1 MRIFP
6 ILLVVAGVVLVS
18 CLPSEDVPP
27 TEPPDENGD
36 GLGVPVAG
44 GVVEGSVA
52 LLAESANGAAT
63 DGGETPPEESGREGA
78 VVVGDA
84 SWVGVEWVLIGL
96 AGDDAVDGVTT
107 TFSVDA
113 EGKASGRGGVNRY
126 GGTFA
131 VDGEGGIQ
139 AGPFASTRMAGPPE
153 AMRQEHEFLTLLGK
167 AVAVEV
173 VGGELRIECEGKAE
187 PLRFKRADSES

>member
-6 ILLVVAGVVLVS
+6 VLLVVVGVVLGS

-44 GVVEGSVA
+44 GVVDESVA
-52 LLAESANGAAT
+52 LSAGFANGGASL
-63 DGGETPPEESGREGA
+63 PEEPEQEEVSA
-78 VVVGDA
+78 VGDA
-84 SWVGVEWVLIGL
+84 AWTGVEWVLAGL
-96 AGDDAVDGVTT
+96 AGDEVVDRVTT
-107 TFSVDA
+107 TFSVNA
-113 EGKASGRGGVNRY
+113 EGQATGLGGVNRY

-187 PLRFKRADSES
+187 PLRFKRADPES